1 MKGQVDVRTDS
12 WKDRQTDEQKDRQT
26 EWDRKTKMRRRRRRR
41 RSKQIYLFPFFISNE
56 RASPSAIDYYYSFIN
71 LNPTVQYYFKDKQ
84 NIAGIYGLLCNT
96 ISIVY
101 ASKFLSQE

>member
-1 MKGQVDVRTDS
+1 M
-12 WKDRQTDEQKDRQT
+12 
-26 EWDRKTKMRRRRRRR
+26 
-41 RSKQIYLFPFFISNE
+41 
-56 RASPSAIDYYYSFIN
+56 DYYYSFIN

-84 NIAGIYGLLCNT
+84 NIAGFYGLLCNT